1 MSFSKQINKFTDKAA
16 GNMDKV
22 VRMSFIEM
30 SSKVIRT
37 SPVGDPERWLYNH
50 PQRGYV
56 DFLSYREPPEGY
68 TGGRFRANW
77 QASVNSP
84 KSGVVD
90 SVDESDA
97 ITSYTIAARNKGQAS
112 YWLVNN
118 LPYAKALEDGHSSLR
133 PHGIVK
139 LVTAQWK
146 TIVRNVTKLVN

>member
-16 GNMDKV
+16 DNMDKV

-37 SPVGDPERWLYNH
+37 SPVGDANFWKPAKNGKIYK
-50 PQRGYV
+50 
-56 DFLSYREPPEGY
+56 PPGY

-77 QASVNSP
+77 QASVNTP
-84 KSGVVD
+84 KTGAIDTAENPETGKNTSID
-90 SVDESDA
+90 SV
-97 ITSYTIAARNKGQAS
+97 NQAVKIKHGNS
-112 YWLVNN
+112 YWLVNT
-118 LPYAKALEDGHSSLR
+118 LPYAKALEDGHSRQR
-133 PHGIVK
+133 PNGIVK